1 MTYNEVHNNQPI
13 SNWQKGFNRILL
25 LHLTLAVLCRGSFL
39 SNTRGYK
46 PIVTN
51 PFWKKVIID
60 DSANDLLL
68 CYLALLNQ
76 FVVLVAV
83 PETRVPVVPLLLGYR
98 ALLLLLLPR

>member
-1 MTYNEVHNNQPI
+1 MQ
-13 SNWQKGFNRILL
+13 GFFFKQHYRLQ
-25 LHLTLAVLCRGSFL
+25 G
-39 SNTRGYK
+39 
-46 PIVTN
+46 IVTN